1 MIREHEGQQQLS
13 CKLLDEYT
21 RMIDIGT
28 TLIERKDKECQTEL
42 SLKPQVK
49 TQDIAEAISP
59 MLRFANSCQE
69 PAKLLSF
76 ESVFNQF
83 ELQT

>member
-1 MIREHEGQQQLS
+1 LIREHEGQQQLS

-28 TLIERKDKECQTEL
+28 TLVERKDKECQTEL
-42 SLKPQVK
+42 SLRPQVK

-59 MLRFANSCQE
+59 MLRFACQE